1 MGVLTDEHLLHCVC
15 GRAGL
20 GVSKMIQRRFE
31 VWDELGRLRS
41 FYTRA
46 EAEAFILPGME
57 LKVLPREKKPK
68 PRHEDLEDLVGL
80 ALF

>member
-1 MGVLTDEHLLHCVC
+1 MGAQTNELPIHSLYR
-15 GRAGL
+15 GANL
-20 GVSKMIQRRFE
+20 GVDKMIQRRFE
-31 VWDELGRLRS
+31 VWDDMGKLRT

-57 LKVLPREKKPK
+57 LKVQPKENKPK